1 MRGLLQSARRR
12 ADPGWRP
19 ECTEKEKR
27 LPVPPRREFLR
38 ALLGFVAASIV
49 IGFLLDMLAITP
61 LDLWREI
68 WAHLESA
75 ATFLW
80 AQSGRLLRWFLL
92 GAVIVGPILL
102 VRLVLRARR

>member
-1 MRGLLQSARRR
+1 M
-12 ADPGWRP
+12 
-19 ECTEKEKR
+19 
-27 LPVPPRREFLR
+27 PPRREVLR
-38 ALLGFVAASIV
+38 AILVFVAVSIV

-68 WAHLESA
+68 WAWLESA

-92 GAVIVGPILL
+92 GAVIVGPLL
-102 VRLVLRARR
+102 LLRLVLRRRP

>member
-1 MRGLLQSARRR
+1 M
-12 ADPGWRP
+12 
-19 ECTEKEKR
+19 
-27 LPVPPRREFLR
+27 PPRKELLR
-38 ALLGFVAASIV
+38 AILAFVAASIV

-68 WAHLESA
+68 WARVEWV

-102 VRLVLRARR
+102 VRMILRARR